1 MKSEKKTSLIYYIVI
16 YGDALLC
23 DARKF
28 CYDFVKHCCSNYKF
42 YLEIT
47 LITLFF
53 NKKKKIFFPL
63 LIFHI
68 MFGGYKRCIDGMKA
82 KSKSVF
88 HPSLYLTFHFK
99 QSLIIIQGVFLI
111 LNHFLDIV

>member
-1 MKSEKKTSLIYYIVI
+1 MMKSEKKTSLIYYIVI
-16 YGDALLC
+16 YGDALC

-28 CYDFVKHCCSNYKF
+28 CYDFVKHCYSNYKF

-68 MFGGYKRCIDGMKA
+68 MFSGYKRCIDGMKA
-82 KSKSVF
+82 KAF
-88 HPSLYLTFHFK
+88 FIPLY
-99 QSLIIIQGVFLI
+99 I
-111 LNHFLDIV
+111 